1 MRRGACFYQPSFLS
15 VESDQIKVRFPLSF
29 DLLIVWP
36 LRDVSK
42 LLERVLRRH
51 PHGLA
56 CRDQWPH

>member
-1 MRRGACFYQPSFLS
+1 MRRGACLYQANFLS
-15 VESDQIKVRFPLSF
+15 VESDPKGVRFLLSF
-29 DLLIVWP
+29 DLLISWP